1 MTGDVVTARGLYR
14 TFEAELAPVRALR
27 GADLDVSAGEFVA
40 IMGPSGCGKS
50 TLLNLVAGLDR
61 ADEGDISVAG
71 ESLVGLDDNQLA
83 TLRRGHVGIVFQFF
97 NLLET
102 MTVIENVLMPAL
114 IAGTKRRPAEA
125 RARDLLDLLGIGDK
139 ADQAPAALSGGQRQ
153 RLAIARA
160 LANQPTLLLADE
172 PTGALDSEGGLEI
185 LELFRRLHA
194 EGQTILLVTH
204 DQPVADAAQ
213 RVVRMRDGRVE
224 DDGHVGSPV
233 AVATG
238 SRRTQRWLQSDS
250 GCTPISAA
258 DGSRGSSS
266 GCSPER
272 LPGSLPRVRP
282 GLAGRIRSYRSTTPP
297 RPCSTP
303 ASSRTIPSSAPSSA
317 VPSPSSRR

>member
-1 MTGDVVTARGLYR
+1 MTGEVVRARGLYR

-27 GADLDVSAGEFVA
+27 GADLDVSSGEFVA

-61 ADEGDISVAG
+61 ADEGEIEVAG

-102 MTVIENVLMPAL
+102 MTVLENVLMPAL
-114 IAGTKRRPAEA
+114 IAGTKRRVAEA
-125 RARDLLDLLGIGDK
+125 RARDLLDLLGVGDK

-160 LANQPTLLLADE
+160 LANEPTLLLADE

-194 EGQTILLVTH
+194 QGQTILLVTH

-213 RVVRMRDGRVE
+213 RVVRLRDGRVE
-224 DDGHVGSPV
+224 DDGRVGADA
-233 AVATG
+233 AVATV
-238 SRRTQRWLQSDS
+238 
-250 GCTPISAA
+250 
-258 DGSRGSSS
+258 
-266 GCSPER
+266 E
-272 LPGSLPRVRP
+272 
-282 GLAGRIRSYRSTTPP
+282 
-297 RPCSTP
+297 
-303 ASSRTIPSSAPSSA
+303 
-317 VPSPSSRR
+317 